1 MSDEIEVE
9 VIKSSIPMSF
19 GDKKGSDFSFS
30 KLNGNSLYECGL
42 HWHDCFEIITVR
54 DKTITA
60 LAEGSEIELS
70 QGDTILFSP
79 RFLHGV
85 RTTGAGL
92 DIYVFGYTEQ
102 IIYSSDISFLNM
114 RYLAPFRYGGI
125 KYLVLRA
132 DEPKSAELRARL
144 DDAMHEY
151 DTEGFDR
158 EIRVRSAILRL
169 HASICG
175 IATVAK
181 CANKKISSYLSKAEL
196 YIQEHIHDDV
206 SPSEIADAL
215 HISYS
220 HLARILKL
228 SLGYS
233 TVELITSVKISAA
246 IQMMLSDP
254 YASITEIAS
263 SLGYSNTS
271 YFSKK
276 FAEIQGERPSK
287 FRKKFR
293 L

>member
-1 MSDEIEVE
+1 MV

-30 KLNGNSLYECGL
+30 KQNGNSLYECGL

-54 DKTITA
+54 DKSITA
-60 LAEGSEIELS
+60 LVEDSEIELYR
-70 QGDTILFSP
+70 GDVILFSP

-85 RTTGAGL
+85 RAKNTGF

-114 RYLAPFRYGGI
+114 RYLVPFRYGGL
-125 KYLVLRA
+125 KYLVVRA
-132 DEPKSAELRARL
+132 DEPKSVELRARL
-144 DDAMHEY
+144 DDAMCEY

-158 EIRVRSAILRL
+158 EIRLRSAILRL
-169 HASICG
+169 HATICSIV
-175 IATVAK
+175 AVAK
-181 CANKKISSYLSKAEL
+181 RANKEISIYLSKAEL

-206 SPSEIADAL
+206 SPGEIADAL

-220 HLARILKL
+220 HLARILKS
-228 SLGYS
+228 SLGCS
-233 TVELITSVKISAA
+233 AVELITSVKISAA

-271 YFSKK
+271 YFSRK
-276 FAEIQGERPSK
+276 FAEIRGESPSE

>member
-1 MSDEIEVE
+1 MI

-30 KLNGNSLYECGL
+30 KQNGNSLYECDL

-54 DKTITA
+54 DKSATA
-60 LAEGSEIELS
+60 LVENSEIELS
-70 QGDTILFSP
+70 QGDIILFSP

-85 RTTGAGL
+85 RTTDDGF

-102 IIYSSDISFLNM
+102 VIYSSDISFLNM
-114 RYLAPFRYGGI
+114 RYLAPFRYGGL
-125 KYLVLRA
+125 KYLVIRA

-144 DDAMHEY
+144 DDAMCEY

-175 IATVAK
+175 ISAVAK
-181 CANKKISSYLSKAEL
+181 SANKEISVYLSKAEL
-196 YIQEHIHDDV
+196 YIQEHIHDDI

-220 HLARILKL
+220 HLARILR
-228 SLGYS
+228 LGLGCS
-233 TVELITSVKISAA
+233 AVELITSVKISAA

-254 YASITEIAS
+254 YVSVTEIAS
-263 SLGYSNTS
+263 SLGYSSTS
-271 YFSKK
+271 YFSRR
-276 FAEIQGERPSK
+276 FAEIRGESPSE